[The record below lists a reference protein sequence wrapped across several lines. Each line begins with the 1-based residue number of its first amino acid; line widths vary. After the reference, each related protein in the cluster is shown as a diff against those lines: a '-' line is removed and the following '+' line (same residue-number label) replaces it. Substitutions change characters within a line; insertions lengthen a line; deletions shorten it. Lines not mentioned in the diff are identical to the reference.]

1 MNPATTQDLVL
12 KAKDGDASA
21 ANELFTRY
29 WPRVVAIVRTRLGKA
44 VRLHIESQDIA
55 QEAIMR
61 ALRGLDD
68 FEFRDDSSFIRW
80 LSTLVERR
88 IRDEAEKWNTAKRQ
102 GAEIPHESVEWRLRT
117 ERPTPS
123 LQLVLDERWRHVE
136 EALASLPPEDRELF
150 VGRHLEGATHAE
162 LARQMQLSP
171 DAVRMRLT
179 RITRK
184 ILEYLERHD
193 R

>member
-21 ANELFTRY
+21 ANELYARY
-29 WPRVVAIVRTRLGKA
+29 WPRVVAIVRARLGRA
-44 VRLHIESQDIA
+44 IRLHIESQDIA
-55 QEAIMR
+55 QEAILR
-61 ALRGLDD
+61 ALQGLDQ
-68 FEFRDDSSFIRW
+68 FEFRDDASFIRW

-88 IRDEAEKWNTAKRQ
+88 IRDEAEKWNTAKRH
-102 GAEIPHESVEWRLRT
+102 GSEIPHESVEGRLRS

-123 LQLVLDERWRHVE
+123 LQLVLDERWGQVE

-150 VGRHLEGATHAE
+150 IGRHLEGAAHTE
-162 LARQMQLSP
+162 LAQRLHLSP

-184 ILEYLERHD
+184 ILEHLERHD
-193 R
+193 F